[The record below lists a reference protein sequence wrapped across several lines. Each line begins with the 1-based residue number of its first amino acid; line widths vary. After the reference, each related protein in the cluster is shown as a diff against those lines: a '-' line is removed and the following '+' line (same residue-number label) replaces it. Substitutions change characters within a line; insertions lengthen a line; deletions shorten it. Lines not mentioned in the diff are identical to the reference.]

1 MIQRDLYDKLRVE
14 YEVSVS
20 RLKRIQKKNY
30 QLRNQ
35 IDMLQR
41 DANYWHSQAE
51 KSEKKR
57 IELEKDYMQLEAQ
70 LKIWKGK
77 ANDMQ

>member
-1 MIQRDLYDKLRVE
+1 
-14 YEVSVS
+14 
-20 RLKRIQKKNY
+20 
-30 QLRNQ
+30 
-35 IDMLQR
+35 MLQR

>member
-14 YEVSVS
+14 YEVNVS
-20 RLKRIQKKNY
+20 RLKRIQKENY

-51 KSEKKR
+51 KSEKNR

>member
-1 MIQRDLYDKLRVE
+1 MIQCDLYDKLRVE
-14 YEVSVS
+14 YEVNVS
-20 RLKRIQKKNY
+20 RLKRIQKENY

-51 KSEKKR
+51 KSEKNR

>member
-20 RLKRIQKKNY
+20 RLKRIQKENY

-51 KSEKKR
+51 KYEKKR

>member
-1 MIQRDLYDKLRVE
+1 MIQRDLHDKLRVE
-14 YEVSVS
+14 YEVNVS
-20 RLKRIQKKNY
+20 RLKRIQKENY